1 MPKNDVQWKH
11 RYNAYHCEC
20 QSTQGDDLLG
30 YRLLCAKP
38 MVSKIKK
45 AEGTYQVFIGPDSEA
60 VGGSTK
66 QAGGGFLG
74 WPWELLLILFI
85 LFAVIALI
93 LVLLSWWYYR
103 RKYLRC
109 LRYIKTLHHDVMDLA
124 ETSAD
129 ADKLKERFVGLEDLY
144 KHAGD
149 PEAQMIAREA
159 SLKEAILKLE
169 AEIAELKERN
179 SDHFGE
185 LQQLQ
190 DALEMLR
197 NRSVRKEQRARVE
210 TEVIREQTVIGPDGK
225 VVRKQTK
232 TIEEATGDEAR
243 NIIKQRDEN
252 REKGDDDD
260 PDQVQGHAD
269 LAGQYYADDEI
280 HSSLLEREPSYGED
294 EIHPSLRD
302 PPKTEE
308 SDEDDKPFNIED
320 YKYEPTESDLADMP
334 QESDHD
340 NEYSTHTYKETVQT
354 YHETIAA
361 HSRESSKDGRESH
374 RSGEVAYDAPLS
386 QRSGRAS
393 NDAPL
398 SQRSG
403 RASYDAPLSQRS
415 GRASN
420 DAPLSQRSGRASY
433 EEAPLSYRS
442 EQTYEEGYVSQQS
455 ERPVYDVPLSHRTD
469 HGGGDEMD
477 AAEGELYDT
486 QERRYSIPESQHS
499 GGYSARSERIVTETS
514 YKTTVQSYHETIP
527 AHSREGS
534 EDADYKDQDT
544 YEEEDVE
551 VGTPV
556 SQVGRHYRDD
566 HDAPD
571 SQRSDDPALSEHSD
585 GHMYGGDPALSEHSD
600 GHVYGEDNAMSD
612 SHLAQMLS
620 QRLSDR
626 YVPAFSDGEEEEQ
639 RTDES

>member
-1 MPKNDVQWKH
+1 MPRNSGPAWKH
-11 RYNAYHCEC
+11 RYTPFHCDC
-20 QSTQGDDLLG
+20 TSTQGNELLE
-30 YRLLCAKP
+30 YRMICAKN
-38 MVSKIKK
+38 VIAKIQH
-45 AEGTYQVFIGPDSEA
+45 AEGAYNVYIGPDSETA
-60 VGGSTK
+60 GQCTDIK
-66 QAGGGFLG
+66 GGGFLG
-74 WPWELLLILFI
+74 WSAELLMILLII
-85 LFAVIALI
+85 FAIIALI
-93 LVLLSWWYYR
+93 LVILLWWYYR

-124 ETSAD
+124 ETSPD
-129 ADKLKERFVGLEDLY
+129 AEKLKERFVGLEDLY

-149 PEAQMIAREA
+149 PEAQMVAREA

-210 TEVIREQTVIGPDGK
+210 TEVIREQTLIGPDGK
-225 VVRKQTK
+225 VIRKQTK
-232 TIEEATGDEAR
+232 TFEEATGDEAR

-252 REKGDDDD
+252 RENGDDDD

-280 HSSLLEREPSYGED
+280 HPSLREREPSYGED

-308 SDEDDKPFNIED
+308 SDVDDKPFNIED

-334 QESDHD
+334 QESGRG

-374 RSGEVAYDAPLS
+374 RSGEVAY
-386 QRSGRAS
+386 
-393 NDAPL
+393 
-398 SQRSG
+398 
-403 RASYDAPLSQRS
+403 
-415 GRASN
+415 

-571 SQRSDDPALSEHSD
+571 SQRSARYRDD
-585 GHMYGGDPALSEHSD
+585 
-600 GHVYGEDNAMSD
+600 
-612 SHLAQMLS
+612 AQESQNEPSSYRDATPES
-620 QRLSDR
+620 QRNESLSYRDAT
-626 YVPAFSDGEEEEQ
+626 PESQ
-639 RTDES
+639 RNESPSYQDAAPDSQRSG